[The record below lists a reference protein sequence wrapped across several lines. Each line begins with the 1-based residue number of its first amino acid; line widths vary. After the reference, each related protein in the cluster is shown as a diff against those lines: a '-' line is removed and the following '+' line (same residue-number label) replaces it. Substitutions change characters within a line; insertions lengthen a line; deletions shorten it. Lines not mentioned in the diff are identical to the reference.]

1 MEVIVLEYLHTG
13 SYFQEYSSELE
24 QIQTHFKQ
32 TYYGHLHVADTY
44 QKMLIPQ
51 STPTVILPKS
61 FYNNY
66 LELIIEQFIETNPKK
81 DITQP
86 ITSRVSEQINSNQ
99 LFMKNIIQLLQ
110 YFETINEQTVQRKPT
125 VMMRTGILP
134 GEITPLTSH
143 SLFVNSVRGGKRRST
158 LKRHV
163 GKQTRGRKYKHRKSS
178 RKHRGY
184 KNKTTRKH
192 R

>member
-1 MEVIVLEYLHTG
+1 
-13 SYFQEYSSELE
+13 
-24 QIQTHFKQ
+24 
-32 TYYGHLHVADTY
+32 
-44 QKMLIPQ
+44 MLIPQ

-110 YFETINEQTVQRKPT
+110 YFETINEQTVQPNPT

-134 GEITPLTSH
+134 GEIKPSTSR
-143 SLFVNSVRGGKRRST
+143 SLFVNSVRGGKRRSTLNRHST